1 MAPRSSPMVSPLH
14 GIRVLEIANWVA
26 VPSAAALLCDLGAE
40 VVKVEPLA
48 GDPMRNVLRKP
59 QRGLAPEQEHDFAF
73 QVDNRGKRSL
83 AVALDQAGGQRLIH
97 RLLPRFDVVMT
108 NLLPNRQLRFGL
120 DPARVHAIHPSI
132 IHASL
137 SAYGHLGE
145 QRDAPGFDVTAF
157 FVRAGIAD
165 VVGDPAGPP
174 ARSRP
179 GQGDHPTGLNLLAAI
194 LAALRL
200 RDQTGEGQTVEISLL
215 QTATWSIANDLS
227 VALIDRK
234 PVTRPTHAQNPNPL
248 TQYWQCQDG
257 RWLFVYD
264 HPTPPKWTAFCQAVE
279 RLEWVDDPRFTGPAE
294 RAEHIDV
301 LHAELGAIFRHHT
314 LAEWGERLDR
324 AGIAWHR
331 VAQLHEVAADP
342 QLAANQAFT
351 EVEHRRI
358 GKFQTLA
365 APFRIVGADVKARGA
380 APDTG
385 EHTREVLLELGVSDD
400 EIEGLL
406 SERVVGQG

>member
-1 MAPRSSPMVSPLH
+1 
-14 GIRVLEIANWVA
+14 VLEVANWVA

-40 VVKVEPLA
+40 VIKVEPLV
-48 GDPMRNVLRKP
+48 GDPMRNALRKP
-59 QRGLAPEQEHDFAF
+59 QRGLPPEQEHDFAF

-83 AVALDQAGGQRLIH
+83 AVALDQAAGQQLIH
-97 RLLPRFDVVMT
+97 RLLPRFDVMMT
-108 NLLPNRQLRFGL
+108 NLLPNRQRRFGL
-120 DPARVHAIHPSI
+120 DPARVHAIHSPI

-137 SAYGHLGE
+137 SAYGHRGE
-145 QRDAPGFDVTAF
+145 ECDASGFDVTAF

-215 QTATWSIANDLS
+215 QTATWSLANDLS

-234 PVTRPTHAQNPNPL
+234 PLIRPTHAQTPNPL
-248 TQYWQCQDG
+248 TQYWQCHDG

-279 RLEWVDDPRFTGPAE
+279 RPEWLDDPRFAGPAE
-294 RAEHIDV
+294 RTEHIGV
-301 LHAELGAIFRHHT
+301 LQAELAAIFRRRT
-314 LAEWGERLDR
+314 LADWGERLDR
-324 AGIAWHR
+324 AGIGWHR
-331 VAQLHEVAADP
+331 VAQLHEVVDDP
-342 QLAANQAFT
+342 QLAANQAFA

-365 APFRIVGADVKARGA
+365 APFRIVGADVQVRGA
-380 APDTG
+380 APDAG
-385 EHTREVLLELGVSDD
+385 EHTREVLVELGISNG
-400 EIEGLL
+400 EIESLL
-406 SERVVGQG
+406 SERVVGQADS

>member
-1 MAPRSSPMVSPLH
+1 MVSPLH

-40 VVKVEPLA
+40 VVKVEPLI

-59 QRGLAPEQEHDFAF
+59 QRGLPPEQEHDFAF

-83 AVALDQAGGQRLIH
+83 AVALDQVAGQQLIH
-97 RLLPRFDVVMT
+97 RLLPRFDVLMT
-108 NLLPNRQLRFGL
+108 NLLPNRQLRVGL
-120 DPARVHAIHPSI
+120 DPARAHAIHPPL

-137 SAYGHLGE
+137 SAYGHRGRE
-145 QRDAPGFDVTAF
+145 RDAPGFDVTAF

-165 VVGDPAGPP
+165 VVGDPEGPP

-179 GQGDHPTGLNLLAAI
+179 GQGDHPTGLNMLAAI

-215 QTATWSIANDLS
+215 QTATWGIANDLS

-234 PVTRPTHAQNPNPL
+234 PVTRPTHVHSPNPL
-248 TQYWQCQDG
+248 NQYWQCQDG
-257 RWLFVYD
+257 RWLFIYETV
-264 HPTPPKWTAFCQAVE
+264 PRAGKWTAFCQAIE
-279 RLEWVDDPRFTGPAE
+279 RLEWNDDPRFAGHAE
-294 RAEHIDV
+294 RVENIEA
-301 LHAELGAIFRHHT
+301 LHGLLAAIFRQRT
-314 LAEWGERLDR
+314 LAEWGERLER
-324 AGIAWHR
+324 FGITWHR
-331 VAQLHEVAADP
+331 VAQLDEVVDDP

-358 GKFQTLA
+358 GRFETLA
-365 APFRIVGADVKARGA
+365 APFRIVDADVKVRGA

-385 EHTREVLLELGVSDD
+385 EHTREVLLELGVSEA
-400 EIEGLL
+400 EIQGLL
-406 SERVVGQG
+406 SERVVLQGDS